1 MKRWS
6 TLLII
11 KEMQIKTT
19 MSYHLC
25 QLEWPLSKNLQTIN
39 AREGVEKREY
49 SYTVGGN
56 VNWYI
61 YYGEEYERSSKN

>member
-1 MKRWS
+1 MK
-6 TLLII
+6 
-11 KEMQIKTT
+11 IKTI
-19 MSYHLC
+19 MSYHLT
-25 QLEWPLSKNLQTIN
+25 LPEWPPGCLQTIN
-39 AREGVEKREY
+39 AGEDVEKRET